1 MLNQLFRLKSLLMT
15 FGMTLEEQLT
25 MAASARMFYIA
36 VDYKN
41 KPNMKV
47 TASNINI
54 RIHQLFYKQRI
65 LGVRV
70 TTAQRKTS
78 GDLTRTYS

>member
-1 MLNQLFRLKSLLMT
+1 
-15 FGMTLEEQLT
+15 MTLEEQLA

-41 KPNMKV
+41 KSNMKV
-47 TASNINI
+47 TANIINI
-54 RIHQLFYKQRI
+54 KINHLFSKQRI
-65 LGVRV
+65 LGVHV

-78 GDLTRTYS
+78 RDLTRTCS

>member
-54 RIHQLFYKQRI
+54 KMYQLFSKQRI
-65 LGVRV
+65 LGVRMI
-70 TTAQRKTS
+70 TAQRKTS
-78 GDLTRTYS
+78 GDLT